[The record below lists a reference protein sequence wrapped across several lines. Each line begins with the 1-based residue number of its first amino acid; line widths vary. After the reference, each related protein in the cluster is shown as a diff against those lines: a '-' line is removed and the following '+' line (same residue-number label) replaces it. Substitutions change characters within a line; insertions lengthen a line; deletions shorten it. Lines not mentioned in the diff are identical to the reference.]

1 MSNKKF
7 ILNADDFGMNQ
18 DFNRAVLEGY
28 NFGFLRNASICAN
41 GEAFESAINEILP
54 ECQDLG
60 LAVHL
65 NVIEGKAL
73 THSEYLTD
81 NNGKFKRGYLWF
93 MLNCRRKEVLK
104 EIEREFR
111 AQIEKVQK
119 AAKVSHIDSH
129 VHVHAIPEIFKLTAR
144 LAREYNIPY
153 IRTQGEEFYVVPG
166 AKKNYTPAFFINILK
181 ILLLNLFTKKNKK
194 TAAEFG
200 LKTNDYLIGVG
211 YTGMMNSKTVE
222 HGLKAIEADKEI
234 ITECLIHPCK
244 YKNQKSDSHSA
255 EFEITT
261 DNMLKDTI
269 YRMGYEIISIKN
281 L

>member
-41 GEAFESAINEILP
+41 GDAFESAINEILP
-54 ECQDLG
+54 ECQELG

-65 NVIEGKAL
+65 NIIEGKSL
-73 THSEYLTD
+73 THNEYLS
-81 NNGKFKRGYLWF
+81 NNKGNFKRGYLWF

-104 EIEREFR
+104 EIEKEFR

-129 VHVHAIPEIFKLTAR
+129 VHVHAIPEIFRLTAR
-144 LAREYNIPY
+144 LAKEYNIPY
-153 IRTQGEEFYVVPG
+153 IRTQGEEFYMVPNS
-166 AKKNYTPAFFINILK
+166 KKNYTPAFFINIIK
-181 ILLLNLFTKKNKK
+181 IILLNSFTKRNKK
-194 TAAEFG
+194 TAEEFG

-211 YTGMMNSKTVE
+211 YTGMMDSKAVE
-222 HGLKAIEADKEI
+222 HGLKALETDKEI
-234 ITECLIHPCK
+234 TAECLIHPCR
-244 YKNQKSDSHSA
+244 YKNTKLDSHST

-269 YRMGYEIISIKN
+269 YRMGYEIISLKN